1 MPTCKTSPPPGQ
13 DIKAYLDTLKDIVQ
27 QLNYSNNKK
36 IAIERLDLMIN
47 IVKEAV
53 KKTNPDVIF

>member
-13 DIKAYLDTLKDIVQ
+13 DIKVYMDTLKDIVQ
-27 QLNYSNNKK
+27 QLNNSNNKK